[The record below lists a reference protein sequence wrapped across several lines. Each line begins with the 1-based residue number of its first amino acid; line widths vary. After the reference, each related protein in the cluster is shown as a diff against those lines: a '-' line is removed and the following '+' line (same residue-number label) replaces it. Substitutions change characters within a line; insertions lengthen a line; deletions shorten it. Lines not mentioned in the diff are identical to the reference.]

1 MAGANETINSKTGA
15 AVSNTLHFTD
25 ATFDADVLSSDVPV
39 LVDFWA
45 EWCGP
50 CRMMTPTVEALATEY
65 AGRVKV
71 GKLNVDESGG
81 TAMRYNI
88 RGIPTLLLFKG
99 GQIVAQKV
107 GAAGK
112 TDVQKMID
120 AHL

>member
-1 MAGANETINSKTGA
+1 MAGQ
-15 AVSNTLHFTD
+15 NTLTFTD
-25 ATFDADVLSSDVPV
+25 STWDTDVLNSEVPV

-50 CRMMTPTVEALATEY
+50 CRMMTPTVEAIAADY

-71 GKLNVDESGG
+71 GKMNVDENGG

-99 GQIVAQKV
+99 GQIVEQKV
-107 GAAGK
+107 GACGK
-112 TDVQKMID
+112 NDVQKMVE
-120 AHL
+120 AHLK